1 MRGFHRWFPLSAG
14 HLSSVSICQ
23 CHELAGL
30 VSKLWG
36 PQGGFQRTAN
46 QQNLAKLDS
55 AVRNGRDEFGRSIM
69 QNFGGALKAVGIGG
83 TGKRSGTVW
92 DSQYETLCTSTRSI
106 SAEEAKELMD
116 IGWVLLDVR
125 PNPDYEVFHPKGSQ
139 NAPQVQYITGTSP
152 RQLLRKGLY
161 AAQAVKPIEGG
172 SAVVFTCICT
182 RYRAVT

>member
-1 MRGFHRWFPLSAG
+1 
-14 HLSSVSICQ
+14 
-23 CHELAGL
+23 
-30 VSKLWG
+30 
-36 PQGGFQRTAN
+36 
-46 QQNLAKLDS
+46 LAKLDS

-106 SAEEAKELMD
+106 SAEEANELMD